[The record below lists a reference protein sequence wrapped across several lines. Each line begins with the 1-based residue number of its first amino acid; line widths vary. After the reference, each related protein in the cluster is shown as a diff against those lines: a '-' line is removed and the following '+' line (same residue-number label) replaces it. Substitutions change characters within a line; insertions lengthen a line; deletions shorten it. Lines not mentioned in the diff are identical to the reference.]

1 MRFYQRQ
8 GLKIAILTILVLG
21 LSLGLSWKMSASKYR
36 LNNFLTLAYQ
46 NDLDPEQNEVAA
58 TYFGETLVGWF
69 RNPAFLAKLNANF
82 PDLNLSWSAYKQ
94 ERQNLVVDLV
104 YSPAGNEKDLQKT
117 LIQVLNQE
125 IQNYNKL
132 TNSKFLLIDQ
142 GFKSQEVP
150 NQVAK
155 LLILIGILA
164 FAIISAGGAVWEKWK
179 GLLVDKEQLTQI
191 LQAEIVEYLDS
202 HWEKNN
208 LTLLFLLMQRLHPLL
223 ILAGVDLATDLL
235 AVALAHQNNAFG
247 EKLVLVDGDLQARNL
262 QKSLGIAENEEIKG
276 HTDIFTKISEKL
288 NLQDYCYNLN
298 DNLDFVP
305 AGKGKCFLLEVM
317 KTLAEHQRTLVH
329 TSLPQNLEILRLE
342 GALFLVVKIGVTKIK
357 HLQEIRRAW
366 TGKIY
371 IVLAD

>member
-1 MRFYQRQ
+1 
-8 GLKIAILTILVLG
+8 
-21 LSLGLSWKMSASKYR
+21 
-36 LNNFLTLAYQ
+36 
-46 NDLDPEQNEVAA
+46 
-58 TYFGETLVGWF
+58 VGWF